1 MTDSPEKA
9 AGTSDKGPGSGAAK
23 PVTEPPG
30 GELDQAINDDPQDPG
45 VEQGSRDPED
55 GGEGAGSTT

>member
-1 MTDSPEKA
+1 MTESEGK
-9 AGTSDKGPGSGAAK
+9 SEQGPGSGAAK

-30 GELDQAINDDPQDPG
+30 GELDQAINDEPQDPG

-55 GGEGAGSTT
+55 GGESGPSTS